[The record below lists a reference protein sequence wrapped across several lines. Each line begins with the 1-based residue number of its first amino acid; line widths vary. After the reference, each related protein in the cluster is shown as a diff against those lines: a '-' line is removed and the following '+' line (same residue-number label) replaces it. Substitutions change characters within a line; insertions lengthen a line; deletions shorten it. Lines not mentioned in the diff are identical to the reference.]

1 MFLNETNDDQT
12 FDSSGLGRDDIST
25 DVDID
30 INNSPDVGNNGNSN
44 DEAVI
49 ALSIVLALVL
59 LGIIAGL
66 LYYKRRSGVV
76 DINFCAVS
84 YLSQASYCIYQ

>member
-1 MFLNETNDDQT
+1 MLEKLDISF
-12 FDSSGLGRDDIST
+12 SGLGRDDIGT

-30 INNSPDVGNNGNSN
+30 INNSPDGGNSNNSN

-66 LYYKRRSGVV
+66 LYYKRRFGV
-76 DINFCAVS
+76 DAKSSLIQSTYFTGLLLHS
-84 YLSQASYCIYQ
+84 STKR

>member
-1 MFLNETNDDQT
+1 MSKENDSYKDSKDGQT
-12 FDSSGLGRDDIST
+12 FDFSGLGRDDIST

-30 INNSPDVGNNGNSN
+30 INNSPDVGNNSNSN

-66 LYYKRRSGVV
+66 IYYKRR
-76 DINFCAVS
+76 
-84 YLSQASYCIYQ
+84 

>member
-1 MFLNETNDDQT
+1 MFLNETNDDKT

-30 INNSPDVGNNGNSN
+30 INNSPDVGNNSNSN

-66 LYYKRRSGVV
+66 LYYKRR
-76 DINFCAVS
+76 
-84 YLSQASYCIYQ
+84 

>member
-1 MFLNETNDDQT
+1 MLITNETNDDKT

-30 INNSPDVGNNGNSN
+30 INNSPDVGNNSNSN

-66 LYYKRRSGVV
+66 LYYKRRFGV
-76 DINFCAVS
+76 I
-84 YLSQASYCIYQ
+84 

>member
-1 MFLNETNDDQT
+1 MFLTNGTNDDQT
-12 FDSSGLGRDDIST
+12 SDFSGLGRDDIST

-30 INNSPDVGNNGNSN
+30 INNSPDAGNNSNSN
-44 DEAVI
+44 DGAVI

-66 LYYKRRSGVV
+66 LYYKRRLGVV
-76 DINFCAVS
+76 YFNFLHS
-84 YLSQASYCIYQ
+84 LFHS

>member
-1 MFLNETNDDQT
+1 MFLTNGTNDDQT
-12 FDSSGLGRDDIST
+12 SDFSGLGRDDIST

-30 INNSPDVGNNGNSN
+30 INNSPDVGNNSNGN

-66 LYYKRRSGVV
+66 LYYKRR
-76 DINFCAVS
+76 
-84 YLSQASYCIYQ
+84 

>member
-1 MFLNETNDDQT
+1 MFLINDTNYVQT
-12 FDSSGLGRDDIST
+12 FQFSGLGRDDIST

-30 INNSPDVGNNGNSN
+30 INNSPDVGNNSNSN

-66 LYYKRRSGVV
+66 LYYKRR
-76 DINFCAVS
+76 
-84 YLSQASYCIYQ
+84 